1 MSEITFRTRVLRAS
15 PRLWIGL
22 APNRADLIAFVLLAA
37 IAAAAL
43 KGISGTVAPITAL
56 AQHPIT
62 LDPANLP
69 WYALRT
75 TLRMFAALL
84 LLSVAGIVIFALLS
98 LLAHLALRHWH
109 ESAMTREL

>member
-22 APNRADLIAFVLLAA
+22 APNRADLAAFVLLAA
-37 IAAAAL
+37 IAVAAL
-43 KGISGTVAPITAL
+43 KGIGGTVAPIADL

-75 TLRMFAALL
+75 TLRMVTRVRWRATSKIGTDLP
-84 LLSVAGIVIFALLS
+84 IS
-98 LLAHLALRHWH
+98 LEARLGAH
-109 ESAMTREL
+109 